1 MARPAMFQEFLVVHH
16 EIRDGTTHIQL
27 QDDLAEHLRSH
38 VGNQSPSHHL
48 LFKSIRLRA
57 IIFFITS

>member
-1 MARPAMFQEFLVVHH
+1 MARPAMFQEFLDVHH

-48 LFKSIRLRA
+48 LFKSIRLC
-57 IIFFITS
+57 